1 MTTRIINK
9 KPIRVKNIRSE
20 QLLYNYKN
28 LQKTQSLKMLSL
40 LLANPAQTTY
50 HSQSIAAIVATD
62 TVITQTNKTSMA
74 KLNCI
79 PNIHNANYN
88 SYLVCTT
95 PNRRSNRICLPLHQT
110 MEDPPLTSCWINIL
124 HLPHRV
130 QDVAKINHHCR
141 AHRIMLKRT
150 VKEDSRQQI
159 KRRTSQAC

>member
-1 MTTRIINK
+1 M
-9 KPIRVKNIRSE
+9 PIRVKNIIRSE

-28 LQKTQSLKMLSL
+28 LQKTTPLKMLSP
-40 LLANPAQTTY
+40 LLANPQTPY
-50 HSQSIAAIVATD
+50 HSQSIAAIVATNNNAD
-62 TVITQTNKTSMA
+62 TVTQTTASMA
-74 KLNCI
+74 KLNC
-79 PNIHNANYN
+79 NIHNANYN